1 MANSIKLFRI
11 IFSFFF
17 LQQLVI
23 SNGQNNVIKGGYWLR
38 DSGLALNNIDSTLF
52 THLFCAFADLNSQS
66 NQLIIKPEDQDSF
79 RQFTSTV
86 QRKNPSVKT
95 LLSIAGG
102 RADKTAY
109 GVMART
115 PNSRKSFIDS
125 SIRLARQL
133 GFHGLDLD
141 WEYPESATDMTN
153 FGILLNE
160 WRSAINT
167 EGEIRKARARS
178 CFSQAAVSY
187 SPRVNSLTYP
197 VQSMARNF
205 DWINLMA
212 YDFYAPN
219 WSPSQTNSNAQL
231 FDPVNHVSG
240 SDGITA
246 WIQAGIPTRKLVLGI
261 PFYGYAWQLV
271 NANIHG
277 LRAPASGKSSV
288 GSNDGG
294 SMTYS
299 QIKDYIVQ
307 SRATTVYNATIVG
320 YYCYSRNTWISYD
333 DTQSVRNK
341 VTYVKGRGLLGYY
354 AWHIAQDQNWVLS
367 RTASQ
372 TWGASS

>member
-1 MANSIKLFRI
+1 MANSIKLFSI

-17 LQQLVI
+17 LQQLVF
-23 SNGQNNVIKGGYWLR
+23 SNGQNVIKGGYWFR

-52 THLFCAFADLNSQS
+52 THLFCAFADLNPQS
-66 NQLIIKPEDQDSF
+66 NQLIIKPEDEESF

-102 RADKTAY
+102 SANKTAY

-141 WEYPESATDMTN
+141 WEYPESATDMAN

-160 WRSAINT
+160 WRTTINT
-167 EGEIRKARARS
+167 EAKNSGRPMLLLT
-178 CFSQAAVSY
+178 AAVSY
-187 SPRVNSLTYP
+187 LPRVDDLDYP
-197 VQSMARNF
+197 VQSVARNF

-219 WSPSQTNSNAQL
+219 RSPSQTNSHAQL

-246 WIQAGIPTRKLVLGI
+246 WIQAGVPTRKLVLGI

-271 NANIHG
+271 NANIHD
-277 LRAPASGKSSV
+277 LKAPTSGKSSV
-288 GSNDGG
+288 SPNNDGT
-294 SMTYS
+294 MTYS
-299 QIKDYIVQ
+299 QIRNYIRQ
-307 SRATTVYNATIVG
+307 SSATTVYNATIVG
-320 YYCYSRNTWISYD
+320 DYCYSENTWISYD
-333 DTQSVRNK
+333 DTRTVRQK
-341 VTYVKGRGLLGYY
+341 VTYVKGRGLLGYF
-354 AWHIAQDQNWVLS
+354 AWHIAQDQNWILS